1 MLNSDLQEYIE
12 KEILPRY
19 QQNEEGHGLG
29 HINYVINRSL
39 EFAKTVRDINYD
51 MVYVIAAYHDIGHYI
66 DRKNH
71 EKVSAELLMADQNLR
86 NYFNEEQ
93 IKIMADAVYDHRAS
107 LEYEPRSIY
116 GKIVSSADRNT
127 NIDTILK
134 RTYTYRLK
142 HMPNASLDEIIEE
155 SRKHVIDKFGKNGY
169 AKEKMYFE
177 DKDYEKYLND
187 CDNLAN
193 NPEEFRKM
201 YIEVNNLKS
210 SKEIGEVIMR
220 EIEKGKIYKHF
231 KGNLYQVLDIV
242 CDSETNN
249 EIEPKKIVIYRALY
263 GDKITWA
270 RPYDMFNSEVDHDKY
285 PEVKQEYRFEEYK
298 RDFENTGLK
307 AFLSLKFYDGDVSKK
322 LVDDITDALAKLNI
336 HTFVCVRDIEKYGE
350 VKGLDMANFMPKYAF
365 PEMGTSDIMVIEYSE
380 AGAGL
385 GMGADHAYCHGVPLY
400 LIAKR
405 GSKISTTVNSVAEKV
420 IFYDEVSDITEEF
433 RKLIDNNELKTN
445 PKTFKLTK

>member
-1 MLNSDLQEYIE
+1 
-12 KEILPRY
+12 
-19 QQNEEGHGLG
+19 
-29 HINYVINRSL
+29 
-39 EFAKTVRDINYD
+39 
-51 MVYVIAAYHDIGHYI
+51 
-66 DRKNH
+66 
-71 EKVSAELLMADQNLR
+71 
-86 NYFNEEQ
+86 
-93 IKIMADAVYDHRAS
+93 
-107 LEYEPRSIY
+107 
-116 GKIVSSADRNT
+116 
-127 NIDTILK
+127 
-134 RTYTYRLK
+134 
-142 HMPNASLDEIIEE
+142 
-155 SRKHVIDKFGKNGY
+155 
-169 AKEKMYFE
+169 
-177 DKDYEKYLND
+177 
-187 CDNLAN
+187 
-193 NPEEFRKM
+193 
-201 YIEVNNLKS
+201 
-210 SKEIGEVIMR
+210 MR

-242 CDSETNN
+242 NDSETNN
-249 EIEPKKIVIYRALY
+249 DLEPKKIVIYRALY

-285 PEVKQEYRFEEYK
+285 PEVTQKYRFEEYQ
-298 RDFENTGLK
+298 RDFTNTGLK

-365 PEMGTSDIMVIEYSE
+365 PEMETSDIMVIEYSE

-445 PKTFKLTK
+445 AKTFKLTK